1 MVRTDVSARMGR
13 LLWCGLMLVGT
24 IASGYRLGTGIMI
37 AEAVLGARDE
47 RRSLESGAKPLSAKA
62 EAAAG

>member
-1 MVRTDVSARMGR
+1 
-13 LLWCGLMLVGT
+13 MLVGT